1 MAASQYFL
9 QLAGYIGIPVISW
22 NADNSGFERRVRI
35 RSSYSQLS
43 QQVPRIQ
50 MPPYFICQVWLC
62 VLYGGPFAKIFN
74 NWFLRPHLSNCLT
87 GIFLA
92 VSQVSAPGPARPQHR
107 APGVGHGGHPRQVRV
122 RSHGDQ
128 DPDTLTFSLA
138 QIQLEAVR
146 GSDLRY
152 RGS

>member
-1 MAASQYFL
+1 MTESFTDLRYYKCVVCSEHFGRTVAASQYFL

-62 VLYGGPFAKIFN
+62 ML
-74 NWFLRPHLSNCLT
+74 
-87 GIFLA
+87 
-92 VSQVSAPGPARPQHR
+92 
-107 APGVGHGGHPRQVRV
+107 
-122 RSHGDQ
+122 
-128 DPDTLTFSLA
+128 
-138 QIQLEAVR
+138 
-146 GSDLRY
+146 
-152 RGS
+152 